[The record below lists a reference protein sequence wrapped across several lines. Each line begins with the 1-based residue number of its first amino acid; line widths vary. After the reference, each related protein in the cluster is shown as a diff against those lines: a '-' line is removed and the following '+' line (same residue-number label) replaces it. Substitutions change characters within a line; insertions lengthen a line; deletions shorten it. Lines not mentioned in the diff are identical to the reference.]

1 MAGRF
6 DLVSAD
12 ATYIGGW
19 TAAIGGADVCNQIGA
34 LPTSIMKLGILQFF
48 SWPGRRQPISTVYAR
63 ALERIAIMDQGGYD
77 AVWITEHHFNDY
89 SVCPSIPVMGAYAA
103 ARTKR
108 LRIGTGVTLA
118 AFYNPLRLAEEI
130 ALLDILSGG
139 RVNWGAGRGFD
150 PIEFKAFGVTIE
162 ESAARFHEAVDVV
175 VKAWKNDRLSHT
187 GRYFSFED
195 VEVLP
200 KPLQQPHPPVFV
212 AAGSPA
218 ALAWA
223 GARGYSVLMGP
234 HATDAQMGEARRH
247 YLAALTAGGHSA
259 TGRETP
265 MARLLAIASTDAE
278 AERIARQGAKWLLDS
293 YVDPKVLSHVGN
305 PLDWY
310 VNSVVIH
317 GTPERVTDRITRMRE
332 EIGLEYIIG
341 APLSHET
348 FLAFTDQVLP
358 KFL

>member
-1 MAGRF
+1 
-6 DLVSAD
+6 
-12 ATYIGGW
+12 
-19 TAAIGGADVCNQIGA
+19 
-34 LPTSIMKLGILQFF
+34 
-48 SWPGRRQPISTVYAR
+48 
-63 ALERIAIMDQGGYD
+63 
-77 AVWITEHHFNDY
+77 
-89 SVCPSIPVMGAYAA
+89 MGAYAA
-103 ARTKR
+103 ARTRR

-130 ALLDILSGG
+130 ALLDVLSGG

-150 PIEFKAFGVTIE
+150 AKEFAAFGVTME
-162 ESAARFHEAVDVV
+162 ESVARFHEAVEVV
-175 VKAWKNDRLSHT
+175 VKAWQLDRLTHR

-218 ALAWA
+218 AFAWA

-234 HATDAQMGEARRH
+234 HATDAQLGEARRN
-247 YLAALTAGGHSA
+247 YLAELAAAGHSA

-265 MARLLAIASTDAE
+265 MARLLAIAPTDAE

-293 YVDPKVLSHVGN
+293 YVDPKILSYVGN

-310 VNSVVIH
+310 VDSVVIH
-317 GTPERVTDRITRMRE
+317 GTPERVADRIARIRDDS
-332 EIGLEYIIG
+332 GFEYVIG

-348 FLAFTDQVLP
+348 FLAFTDKVLP
-358 KFL
+358 KLL

>member
-1 MAGRF
+1 
-6 DLVSAD
+6 
-12 ATYIGGW
+12 
-19 TAAIGGADVCNQIGA
+19 
-34 LPTSIMKLGILQFF
+34 MKLGILQFF
-48 SWPGRRQPISTVYAR
+48 SWPGRRQPIPIVYAR

-103 ARTKR
+103 SRTRR

-118 AFYNPLRLAEEI
+118 AFYNPLRLAEDI

-150 PIEFKAFGVTIE
+150 RNEFKAFGVTME
-162 ESAARFHEAVDVV
+162 ESAARFHETVEVV
-175 VKAWKNDRLSHT
+175 LKAWRSDRLSHT

-218 ALAWA
+218 SFAWA
-223 GARGYSVLMGP
+223 ASRGYSVLMGP
-234 HATDAQMGEARRH
+234 HATDAQMGAARRN
-247 YLAALTAGGHSA
+247 YLAALTDAGHSA

-293 YVDPKVLSHVGN
+293 YIDPKVLSHAGN

-310 VNSVVIH
+310 VDSVVIH
-317 GTPERVTDRITRMRE
+317 GTPERVTDRIAGIRDE
-332 EIGLEYIIG
+332 LGFEYLIG

-348 FLAFTDQVLP
+348 FLAFTDKVVP
-358 KFL
+358 KLV